1 HEAVCRW
8 LTKASED
15 LRKASSSCLEESW
28 SWCLSV
34 AHCPRGSDFSNSFPS
49 LISWLLSLHFRMPST
64 IATVMMTIA
73 AMPTP
78 RVAPKGGSRDVGD
91 SGDGADVRLDNM
103 CLVTVSTVI
112 DTTIM
117 PGLAPPYSQRL
128 RIAAEVSCFVFGS
141 STLFFGLSV
150 ADTISSA
157 VSSSAYSLL
166 LVLRVLFDATN
177 NRSANG
183 TATNPNVIL
192 EGPSKVEMA

>member
-1 HEAVCRW
+1 MSIA
-8 LTKASED
+8 
-15 LRKASSSCLEESW
+15 
-28 SWCLSV
+28 
-34 AHCPRGSDFSNSFPS
+34 
-49 LISWLLSLHFRMPST
+49 
-64 IATVMMTIA
+64 IATVIMTIA

-177 NRSANG
+177 NRSANVPAVYSRCTVRIKSKFRFFPPKLFTQMMTS
-183 TATNPNVIL
+183 TAHTYHPKT
-192 EGPSKVEMA
+192 SFST